1 MDKGV
6 LYGIGVGPG
15 DPELLTLKAI
25 KILKAVDI
33 IAVPKSKS
41 DKDSVALNIVKDY
54 IDNKPIIELVFP
66 MIFDKEKLNSDW
78 NKAADL
84 VTTYLANNQNVAFI
98 TLGDPTI
105 YSTFIYLNK
114 LVINKGYKTL
124 IIPGIPSFCAC
135 SAEAMISLAEN
146 NESISIIPSAS
157 NMNELIT
164 KINEFDTVILMKFRK
179 NFNQIKDIVSE
190 NKSIHAII
198 VENCTMNSQKIY
210 RDIQKIHEADL
221 SYFSTMI
228 ITKRVI

>member
-15 DPELLTLKAI
+15 DSELLTLKAI

-54 IDNKPIIELVFP
+54 INNKPIIELVFP
-66 MIFDKEKLNSDW
+66 MIFDKENLNSDW

-84 VTTYLANNQNVAFI
+84 VTAYLANNQNVAFI

-146 NESISIIPSAS
+146 NETISIIPSAS

-164 KINEFDTVILMKFRK
+164 KINELDTVVLMKFRK
-179 NFNQIKDIVSE
+179 NFNQIKDILSE

-210 RDIQKIHEADL
+210 RDIQKIHESDL
-221 SYFSTMI
+221 GYFSTMI